1 MTLPIL
7 RRVRRGDRAWP
18 IRHSG
23 RTSLRMMNLRRPHTP
38 STVIQSMS
46 PARSESPC
54 NTCINLFRNASSRD
68 PILSSRSGYVCSRI
82 RLELEDAAD
91 LGCPLCEYVVRQDLR
106 YPWIWPKNFHYILRN
121 HDGPRPSSWPPGDE
135 EISYSVRLEPERRNC
150 IQIGAVKGM
159 DFGNMMVVFLVFAR
173 QGEHDYVFHVFTL
186 NSFPV

>member
-1 MTLPIL
+1 
-7 RRVRRGDRAWP
+7 
-18 IRHSG
+18 
-23 RTSLRMMNLRRPHTP
+23 
-38 STVIQSMS
+38 MS
-46 PARSESPC
+46 PTRSESPC

-68 PILSSRSGYVCSRI
+68 PILSSRSGYVCNRI

-159 DFGNMMVVFLVFAR
+159 DFGNMVVVFLVFAR
-173 QGEHDYVFHVFTL
+173 QGEHDYVDPQLFSSLVTNPLFFPKQMTRLLDSSL
-186 NSFPV
+186 NVQSIKKLGPRRAFP

>member
-1 MTLPIL
+1 
-7 RRVRRGDRAWP
+7 
-18 IRHSG
+18 
-23 RTSLRMMNLRRPHTP
+23 
-38 STVIQSMS
+38 MS

-106 YPWIWPKNFHYILRN
+106 YPWIWPKNFHHILRN

-159 DFGNMMVVFLVFAR
+159 NFGNMVVVFLVFAR
-173 QGEHDYVFHVFTL
+173 QGEHGYVFYPQLFSSLVTNPIFYKQMTRLLDTSLNVQLIKKLGPRRAFPWPDDGFT
-186 NSFPV
+186 NA